1 MLEKTESYTAIDIKE
16 LGQVSLRKTTRIMD
30 DGTIISENHHREVRT
45 PGENISDLP
54 QHVQN
59 TINSYWTTEVVDK
72 WNEFL
77 QQTNENID

>member
-16 LGQVSLRKTTRIMD
+16 LGQVSLRKTTRITD
-30 DGTIISENHHREVRT
+30 NGTIISENHHREVRT
-45 PGENISDLP
+45 PGDDISDLP

-72 WNEFL
+72 WNSLLSSTE
-77 QQTNENID
+77 E